1 MADIGRNLKTI
12 CLRVREEN
20 KEVGFRRRVLQSIIV
35 TGCGSDLEKPQT
47 DLLQAEG
54 RTL

>member
-1 MADIGRNLKTI
+1 MADLGRNLKTI
-12 CLRVREEN
+12 RLRVREKN
-20 KEVGFRRRVLQSIIV
+20 KDVRFKRLVLQRIIL

-47 DLLQAEG
+47 DLLTAEH